1 MDRTI
6 FRLRPYQSIYF
17 LFVLSRFDI
26 SVLIVL
32 NQPSI
37 HAFVAIWGDYLN
49 IARSR
54 ALQGERFMSR
64 FVRSIVCNSGSLSF
78 HRAISRNLLALAGG
92 WLAFVLLSASQARAQ
107 VSAAISGRVTDPA
120 GATVS
125 DAAVTAKNVE
135 TGETRSTITDAVGHY
150 WVPSLAV
157 GEYELH
163 FTKAGFQE
171 YAQGGIHL
179 VVGQE
184 ASVDVALRLGQ
195 VTEQVKV
202 NADAP
207 IISVTAAD
215 ISGVVDEQQ
224 VKDLPLNGRSYDQ
237 LMTLNP
243 GVVIFTSE
251 KTGGIGVS
259 NSTAANMFSVS
270 GNRPQQN
277 MFLLNGIEYTGAA
290 ENNMQP
296 GGVSGQ
302 MLGVDAIR
310 EFNMLSDTY
319 GAEYGKH
326 PGAQVTIVTQSGT
339 NQWHGSIFEYLRNNA
354 LDEPNFFDP
363 GSAPPFRRNQFG
375 GSMGG
380 PIQKD
385 KTFVFANYE
394 GFRQSL
400 HQTSKS
406 FVPDASA
413 RGGALVALGSGCPAA
428 KQVACAAEVTSLLN
442 LWPMADGPDVLNGGT
457 PSGIAEDF
465 ANPLQTIREDFGT
478 ARVDH
483 IFSDKDSVGVV
494 YTVDDS
500 ADQTATAINPFM
512 SDATSLREQVLSI
525 EETHVFS
532 PTLLNTARVGF
543 SRAGYYFTGE
553 PTPGTPAATVS
564 PFLSGLPFVGAV
576 VVGGSAASNPA
587 AQIAL
592 AGSNNGS
599 NLDLHRN
606 LFTYEDQA
614 AWTNG
619 RQQFKFGAW
628 FQRFQS
634 NENIALSQYGQAT
647 FPNLTDFLEGNFNTV
662 SGGVTTASG
671 SFLIDPASTPLS
683 WRSLFGAFYAEDVIR
698 VSPAFTLSLGFR
710 DEFSTGWNEAFGRA
724 SNYQFTNGVINTQPT
739 IGNRT
744 FINNNAWFLP
754 QPRIGLAWSPIG
766 SKTVMRAGFG
776 IYNDLEDALGYR
788 TDQNAPFNPTY
799 TIPNLNLSAF
809 PIGLPIVP
817 VSAGTASPAGTKL
830 APGGVDPNMKT
841 PTVISYSLKIEQ
853 EISPN
858 TSLSVGYVGS
868 HGYHELLSV
877 DTNIPPTVTCPAKC
891 ALANPNLANTYSW
904 FSEGDSMYNAM
915 TVDVR
920 HRFSKGLTFRGAY
933 TWSKALDDGD
943 SLNATAAANA
953 PALVADPVNVR
964 GDWGPATYDVRNAG
978 VMNVSYDLPF
988 GNGRQLLNSASGWEN
1003 GIAGGWTLNS
1013 IVTIQSGFPFTPQL
1027 SFNPSNDGDSKNP
1040 VRPSW
1045 NPAFAGPVILGGA
1058 TQWFN
1063 PQAFMVPAQGTFGN
1077 VGRNVVTGPGLG
1089 TWDFS
1094 VLKDI
1099 HLLERFNLQ
1108 FRAEIFN
1115 LLNRVNLDTP
1125 NLIVFTSATA
1135 TPAQASP
1142 VAGTFTQTSTTS
1154 RQVQFSLKLLW

>member
-1 MDRTI
+1 
-6 FRLRPYQSIYF
+6 
-17 LFVLSRFDI
+17 
-26 SVLIVL
+26 
-32 NQPSI
+32 
-37 HAFVAIWGDYLN
+37 
-49 IARSR
+49 
-54 ALQGERFMSR
+54 MSR
-64 FVRSIVCNSGSLSF
+64 FVRTVVCIRGKHSSYY
-78 HRAISRNLLALAGG
+78 RASHGFF
-92 WLAFVLLSASQARAQ
+92 LAFAGSCLAAALVFAPAAKAQ
-107 VSAAISGRVTDPA
+107 VSASISGRVTDPT

-125 DAAVTAKNVE
+125 GAAVMAKNLE
-135 TGETRSTITDAVGHY
+135 TGETRSTVTDAVGHY

-157 GEYELH
+157 GEFEVH
-163 FTKAGFQE
+163 VTKKGFQE
-171 YAQGGIHL
+171 QVQSGIHL

-184 ASVDVALRLGQ
+184 ASVDVPLRIGQ

-207 IISVTAAD
+207 VISVTAAD
-215 ISGVVDEQQ
+215 ISGVVGEQQ

-277 MFLLNGIEYTGAA
+277 MFLLNGIEFTGAA

-302 MLGVDAIR
+302 MLGVEAVR

-326 PGAQVTIVTQSGT
+326 PGAQVTIVTQSGS
-339 NQWHGSIFEYLRNNA
+339 NQWHGSVFEYLRNNV
-354 LDEPNFFDP
+354 LDAPNFFDP

-375 GSMGG
+375 GAIGG

-400 HQTSKS
+400 HQTSVA
-406 FVPDASA
+406 FVPDAAA
-413 RGGALVALGSGCPAA
+413 RSGTFVPLGSACPAA
-428 KQVACAAEVTSLLN
+428 KQAACAAEVTSLLN
-442 LWPMADGPDVLNGGT
+442 LWPVADGPDQG
-457 PSGIAEDF
+457 SGIAKDF
-465 ANPLQTIREDFGT
+465 SNPLQSIRDDFGT

-483 IFSDKDSVGVV
+483 IFSDKDSFGVI

-512 SDATSLREQVLSI
+512 ADATSLREQVASI

-532 PTLLNTARVGF
+532 PTFLNTARIGF

-553 PTPGTPAATVS
+553 PTPGTSAATVS
-564 PFLSGLPFVGAV
+564 PFLSGVPFVGAV

-599 NLDLHRN
+599 NLNLHRN

-614 AWTNG
+614 ALTMG
-619 RQQFKFGAW
+619 RHQFKFGAW

-647 FPNLTDFLEGNFNTV
+647 FPNLADFLGGSFNTV
-662 SGGVTTASG
+662 VGTTTTATG

-683 WRSLFGAFYAEDVIR
+683 WRSLFGAFFVEDVIR
-698 VSPAFTLSLGFR
+698 VSPSFTVSLGFR
-710 DEFSTGWNEAFGRA
+710 DEFSTGWNEAYGRA

-739 IGNRT
+739 IGSRT
-744 FINNNAWFLP
+744 FINNNAWVLP

-766 SKTVMRAGFG
+766 RKTVVRAGFG

-788 TDQNAPFNPTY
+788 TDQNSPFNPTY

-809 PIGLPIVP
+809 PLGLPIIP

-830 APGGVDPNMKT
+830 APGGVDPNMRT

-853 EISPN
+853 EITPN
-858 TSLSVGYVGS
+858 TSVGVGYVGS
-868 HGYHELLSV
+868 HGSHELISL
-877 DTNIPPTVTCPAKC
+877 DANIPTQVVCPTAPCPGT
-891 ALANPNLANTYSW
+891 LPPGTIFNTSTTRANPLLANTYSW

-953 PALVADPVNVR
+953 PALVQNPLNVR

-978 VMNVSYDLPF
+978 VINVSYDLPI
-988 GNGRQLLNSASGWEN
+988 GNGRQLLSEC
-1003 GIAGGWTLNS
+1003 
-1013 IVTIQSGFPFTPQL
+1013 
-1027 SFNPSNDGDSKNP
+1027 K
-1040 VRPSW
+1040 R
-1045 NPAFAGPVILGGA
+1045 LGERHHRR
-1058 TQWFN
+1058 
-1063 PQAFMVPAQGTFGN
+1063 M
-1077 VGRNVVTGPGLG
+1077 
-1089 TWDFS
+1089 DF
-1094 VLKDI
+1094 
-1099 HLLERFNLQ
+1099 E
-1108 FRAEIFN
+1108 
-1115 LLNRVNLDTP
+1115 
-1125 NLIVFTSATA
+1125 
-1135 TPAQASP
+1135 
-1142 VAGTFTQTSTTS
+1142 
-1154 RQVQFSLKLLW
+1154 